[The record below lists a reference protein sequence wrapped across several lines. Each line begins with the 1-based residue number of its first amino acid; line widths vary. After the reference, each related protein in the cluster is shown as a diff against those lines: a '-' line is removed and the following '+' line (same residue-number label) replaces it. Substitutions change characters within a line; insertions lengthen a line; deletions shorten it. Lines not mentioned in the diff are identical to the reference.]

1 MDGDRDKYIGFAVS
15 VIAANIGCAFLVDFG
30 YKLIQDGGVANKLLG
45 YVSASSAALVLL
57 LLYGGI
63 VWGIGAKVVRGVKS
77 LRKSKKMV

>member
-1 MDGDRDKYIGFAVS
+1 MNEDRDKYISFAVS

-30 YKLIQDGGVANKLLG
+30 YKLIQEGGTANKLLG
-45 YVSASSAALVLL
+45 YVSASSAALVLV

-63 VWGIGAKVVRGVKS
+63 VWGVGAKVVKGVKS